1 MAELN
6 EDGGSLSYLDSGIL
20 NLQRITWA
28 PGCVEPL
35 ALVSQFLS
43 WDQALGHSLLASL
56 AGSSSTEGTQ
66 VEEGQN
72 PESVADNVV
81 ADQSPAPAPHLM
93 LFGTSACP
101 DPDDES
107 EWVPAHHDV
116 PVARFC
122 SFPCY

>member
-6 EDGGSLSYLDSGIL
+6 VDGGSLSYLGSGIL
-20 NLQRITWA
+20 TLQRITWDPKCA
-28 PGCVEPL
+28 EPA

-43 WDQALGHSLLASL
+43 WDQALGHLLLASL

-93 LFGTSACP
+93 LFGASACP

-116 PVARFC
+116 PVAHFP

>member
-6 EDGGSLSYLDSGIL
+6 EDGGSLSYLGSGIL
-20 NLQRITWA
+20 TLQRITWA
-28 PGCVEPL
+28 PKCAEPA

-43 WDQALGHSLLASL
+43 WDQALGHLLLASL

-93 LFGTSACP
+93 FFGASACP

-116 PVARFC
+116 PVAHFP

>member
-1 MAELN
+1 M
-6 EDGGSLSYLDSGIL
+6 GSGIL
-20 NLQRITWA
+20 TLQRITWA
-28 PGCVEPL
+28 PGYAEPP

-56 AGSSSTEGTQ
+56 AGSSSTKGTQ

-81 ADQSPAPAPHLM
+81 ADQSPAPAPYLM
-93 LFGTSACP
+93 LFGASAWP

-107 EWVPAHHDV
+107 EWVPAHRDV
-116 PVARFC
+116 PFAHFP